1 MTKFLD
7 WLAVSP
13 VASAAKIGAAAAL
26 TFLIDNVANLGLDPA
41 GQAVA
46 IAVLTV
52 AINAINPADVR
63 YGKKDP
69 ELLDEAGD
77 A

>member
-1 MTKFLD
+1 MEKFWD

-13 VASAAKIGAAAAL
+13 LASAVKIGAAAAV

-41 GQAVA
+41 AQAIA

-52 AINAINPADVR
+52 ALNAVNPEDVR
-63 YGKKDP
+63 YGRKNLEHFED
-69 ELLDEAGD
+69 D
-77 A
+77 AA

>member
-26 TFLIDNVANLGLDPA
+26 TYLIDNVANLGLDPA

-52 AINAINPADVR
+52 AINAVNPADPR
-63 YGKKDP
+63 YGARDS
-69 ELLDEAGD
+69 ELMDRAE
-77 A
+77 

>member
-1 MTKFLD
+1 MKFFD

-13 VASAAKIGAAAAL
+13 VASAAKVGVAAAL

-41 GQAVA
+41 GQALA

-52 AINAINPADVR
+52 AINAVNPQDPR
-63 YGKKDP
+63 YGAKSEEFFDG
-69 ELLDEAGD
+69 ED